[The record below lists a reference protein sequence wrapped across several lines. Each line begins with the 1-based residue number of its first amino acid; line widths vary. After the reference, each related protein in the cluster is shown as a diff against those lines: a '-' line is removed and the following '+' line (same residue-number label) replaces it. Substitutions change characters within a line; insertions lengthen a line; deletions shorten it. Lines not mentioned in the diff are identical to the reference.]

1 MVSFVEQCVFKRD
14 RDKRMRTIAA
24 IGHRRIFNSHVEPTT
39 EYSMWLSDGSVG
51 RGASP
56 QGETIGIYEDKGRL
70 VDAAEVVSEM
80 RKGDALKAAFDQG
93 SFDRLLGERIAP
105 VFGKNTCY
113 ALSLAFFNASKDAS
127 GSTAVGDSADKPR
140 LCCNILN
147 GGWHAYTNP
156 VLSNFPEYLL
166 VAKSADVDE
175 VIGRH
180 ADIQR
185 AVQEALAKR
194 PKITV
199 GGNPVTRFATVDDR
213 ECVEFLLGV
222 CSDLGLSNDFEL
234 MIDASAGDLWRDDRY
249 HLELTDGTERTSE
262 EMAAFWLDLLDQYQL
277 GFLEDPFRE
286 TDTDAWAR
294 LVSTQSRCRII
305 GDNFYSSDAARIR
318 DGAGRRLS
326 HGVIIK
332 PNQAGTVSA
341 THMAIEAAQET
352 GQLVISSHRSISTES
367 CLLSELTCAYGVD
380 LIKIGPLFTDY
391 SSVLR
396 LNQIVR
402 FTTDDHAQSV

>member
-1 MVSFVEQCVFKRD
+1 MWSIEAV
-14 RDKRMRTIAA
+14 
-24 IGHRRIFNSHVEPTT
+24 GHRTIFNSHAEPTT
-39 EYSMWLSDGSVG
+39 EYSIWLRDGSVG

-70 VDAAEVVSEM
+70 VDAAEVISEL
-80 RKGDALKAAFDQG
+80 RAGDALGVALDQG

-113 ALSLAFFNASKDAS
+113 ALSLAFFNASKDAP
-127 GSTAVGDSADKPR
+127 GSTVVDDSAGRPR

-166 VAKSADVDE
+166 VAKSDDVAE
-175 VIGRH
+175 VLGSH

-185 AVQEALAKR
+185 AVQEALAER
-194 PKITV
+194 PKITI
-199 GGNPVTRFATVDDR
+199 GGNPVTRFATADDR

-222 CSDLGLSNDFEL
+222 CSGLGLSDDFEL
-234 MIDASAGDLWRDDRY
+234 MIDASAGDLWRDGSY

-262 EMAAFWLDLLDQYQL
+262 EMAAFWLDLLDQYPL
-277 GFLEDPFRE
+277 RFLEDPFRE

-294 LVSTQSRCRII
+294 LVSAQSACRII

-318 DGAGRRLS
+318 DGADRRLS

-341 THMAIEAAQET
+341 TCRAIEVAQEV
-352 GQLVISSHRSISTES
+352 GQVVITSHRSISTES
-367 CLLSELTCAYGVD
+367 CLLSELTCAYGVG

-391 SSVLR
+391 SSVMR

-402 FTTDDHAQSV
+402 FTTDDHAQRV

>member
-1 MVSFVEQCVFKRD
+1 MWSIEAV
-14 RDKRMRTIAA
+14 
-24 IGHRRIFNSHVEPTT
+24 GHRTIFNSHAEPTT
-39 EYSMWLSDGSVG
+39 EYSIWLRDGSVG

-56 QGETIGIYEDKGRL
+56 HGETIGIYEDKGRL
-70 VDAAEVVSEM
+70 VDAAEVVAEL
-80 RKGDALKAAFDQG
+80 RGDAALQAPFDQG

-105 VFGKNTCY
+105 VYGKNTCY
-113 ALSLAFFNASKDAS
+113 ALSLAFFNACKEAS
-127 GSTAVGDSADKPR
+127 GPAVAGASAGKPR

-166 VAKSADVDE
+166 VARSDDVHE
-175 VIGRH
+175 VIGSH
-180 ADIQR
+180 AEIQR

-194 PKITV
+194 DKITI
-199 GGNPVTRFATVDDR
+199 GGNPVTCFATPDDR
-213 ECVEFLLGV
+213 ECVEFLLDV
-222 CSDLGLSNDFEL
+222 CGRLGLSDDFEL
-234 MIDASAGDLWRDDRY
+234 MIDASAGDLWRDDGY

-262 EMAAFWLDLLDQYQL
+262 EMAAFWLDLLHEYPL
-277 GFLEDPFRE
+277 RLLEDPFRE

-294 LVSTQSRCRII
+294 LVSAQSTCRII

-318 DGAGRRLS
+318 DGAARRLS

-341 THMAIEAAQET
+341 TRRAIETAQEA
-352 GQLVISSHRSISTES
+352 GQLVITSHRSVSTES

-402 FTTDDHAQSV
+402 FTTDDHAQKV